1 MIESSGGRPLD
12 TTSAAPGGT
21 RALAALI
28 RERGVE
34 VAPTNDPAEAVS
46 GPGTAG
52 GTIVVAYPERAT
64 PEALNRLG
72 AAVGRGT
79 DVVLLE
85 PDTAVLA
92 TLHLPVTTTGGVP
105 PAAPAPACRLP
116 EAVTAQAA
124 TLGGGTGLRI
134 TRPGASGMTACY
146 PVRSTPTL
154 VVVDL
159 PGPTRAG
166 AQPGRLVLVGSAD
179 FMTNKHLDEQG
190 NAALAIGLLSRHRV
204 LSWAIPQPGGSDS
217 VAAQRGLGDLLP
229 DRVLLACLQ
238 LAIATVVLALWRGR
252 RMGPPV
258 SEQLAVVVRAAETV
272 EGRGRLY
279 AAAQA
284 RELAAAVLRAG
295 LRARLAKRLRLP
307 TQTRSAEPD
316 PTALVASVAGR
327 TGRSP
332 VEIGSLLYGSDMTGQ
347 TPTNGLMI
355 PVDGATTEDH
365 KLVGLADQLDT
376 VDRQVTLG

>member
-1 MIESSGGRPLD
+1 
-12 TTSAAPGGT
+12 
-21 RALAALI
+21 
-28 RERGVE
+28 
-34 VAPTNDPAEAVS
+34 
-46 GPGTAG
+46 
-52 GTIVVAYPERAT
+52 
-64 PEALNRLG
+64 
-72 AAVGRGT
+72 
-79 DVVLLE
+79 
-85 PDTAVLA
+85 
-92 TLHLPVTTTGGVP
+92 
-105 PAAPAPACRLP
+105 
-116 EAVTAQAA
+116 
-124 TLGGGTGLRI
+124 
-134 TRPGASGMTACY
+134 
-146 PVRSTPTL
+146 
-154 VVVDL
+154 
-159 PGPTRAG
+159 
-166 AQPGRLVLVGSAD
+166 
-179 FMTNKHLDEQG
+179 
-190 NAALAIGLLSRHRV
+190 
-204 LSWAIPQPGGSDS
+204 
-217 VAAQRGLGDLLP
+217 
-229 DRVLLACLQ
+229 
-238 LAIATVVLALWRGR
+238 
-252 RMGPPV
+252 MGPPV

-365 KLVGLADQLDT
+365 KLVELADQLDT